1 MMIAALAGT
10 TPEKNNAIKI
20 RVASNARIIS
30 TGLVSTFG
38 GDACSRAA
46 PANSARWKSAMSATV
61 MTSPTSATGPNAR
74 ANLV

>member
-10 TPEKNNAIKI
+10 TPAKNNAIKI
-20 RVASNARIIS
+20 RVASNARITS
-30 TGLVSTFG
+30 TRLALTFG
-38 GDACSRAA
+38 CGASSRAA

-61 MTSPTSATGPNAR
+61 MISPTSATGPNAR

>member
-10 TPEKNNAIKI
+10 TPAKNNAIMI
-20 RVASNARIIS
+20 RVAAKARIIS
-30 TGLVSTFG
+30 ARLASGFG
-38 GDACSRAA
+38 GGASSRAA

-61 MTSPTSATGPNAR
+61 MISPTSATGPNAR